1 MPPVPYKHCVHG
13 EWMSME
19 EAARRLGVSY
29 ESLCAWRISH
39 KDAEGRPALLE
50 VAWDHYIDVNR
61 GRIPRI
67 PGRPPKKQ
75 RVRGRLLTVRE
86 AAEAAGLPY
95 WQVRQYMYR
104 YGYSLARAVKAI
116 EERKKKA
123 AEQEIMRII
132 FGRKA

>member
-1 MPPVPYKHCVHG
+1 MIAYRHCVHG
-13 EWMSME
+13 EWMTLR
-19 EAARRLGVSY
+19 EAAQRLGIGY
-29 ESLCAWRISH
+29 EALCNWRSNH

-50 VAWDHYIDVNR
+50 AAWDHYSDINR

-67 PGRPPKKQ
+67 PGRPPKRQ
-75 RVRGRLLTVRE
+75 RVGGRMLSTRE
-86 AAEAAGLPY
+86 AAEAAGLPL

-104 YGYSLARAVKAI
+104 YGYSLARALKAI